1 MTNLWARF
9 LASSNPSA
17 MSIFSHINSK
27 SGTTT
32 VIGLNNAFNPSG
44 NSALPKYPGFIVI
57 KTPQV
62 GSNEIS
68 LPPGNINDFLAYL
81 IASVTALNWT
91 EHTDNTSGNNLLNS
105 SKHPQHPELANP
117 L

>member
-1 MTNLWARF
+1 VNF
-9 LASSNPSA
+9 LANPLAATKPSA
-17 MSIFSHINSK
+17 MSMFSQINSR

-57 KTPQV
+57 KAPQV

-68 LPPGNINDFLAYL
+68 SPSITNLFTLAL
-81 IASVTALNWT
+81 TASVTALN
-91 EHTDNTSGNNLLNS
+91 
-105 SKHPQHPELANP
+105 
-117 L
+117 